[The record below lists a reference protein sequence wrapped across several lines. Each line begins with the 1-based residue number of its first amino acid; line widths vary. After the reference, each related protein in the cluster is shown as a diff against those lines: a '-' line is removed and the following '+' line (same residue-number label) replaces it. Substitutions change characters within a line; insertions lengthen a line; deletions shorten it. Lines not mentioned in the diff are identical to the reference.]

1 MFASLFFLAQGA
13 QLCICSHWFKKL
25 FTYQCMRNMWWV
37 KRIFFLFNPIDRED
51 ILRWLVCE
59 EKVGKIK

>member
-1 MFASLFFLAQGA
+1 LVQKVVYVSMYEKYVVGQ
-13 QLCICSHWFKKL
+13 KD
-25 FTYQCMRNMWWV
+25 
-37 KRIFFLFNPIDRED
+37 FFLFNPIDRED